1 MRREERE
8 GRDGE
13 GEVKV
18 NLLDGQVFHPV
29 LWVLVVLGDPDRAK
43 QVQVELCTHC
53 IYVCV
58 CVCISVCILAP
69 GPSSPM
75 GPSGPGYPFGPG
87 SPGSPGRPGLP
98 GNPGLP

>member
-1 MRREERE
+1 MRREERKGRE

-18 NLLDGQVFHPV
+18 NLLGGQVFHPV

-58 CVCISVCILAP
+58 CVCVWCVCVCVC
-69 GPSSPM
+69 
-75 GPSGPGYPFGPG
+75 
-87 SPGSPGRPGLP
+87 
-98 GNPGLP
+98 